1 MHLNEKQ
8 RSILNK
14 KMNIHFKQVIKDTFQ
29 RVNEDT
35 FKMSKQTY
43 TLNE

>member
-1 MHLNEKQ
+1 
-8 RSILNK
+8 
-14 KMNIHFKQVIKDTFQ
+14 MNIHFKQVIKDTFQ
-29 RVNEDT
+29 RANEDT